1 MIIEKFKFE
10 LLLYLKYLSYSHGER
25 LFWKLQLL
33 TLKWG
38 MVHVFKMKDAE
49 MASTNVNQEF
59 CPSNICPS
67 NINVTKNWTF
77 EILNFLYSTPCVG
90 WIGIILCKNI
100 FRFVNLC
107 RLNSQICPNVHPTY
121 LYFRFHSLVNYRSY
135 RKVWPLILKPWK

>member
-10 LLLYLKYLSYSHGER
+10 LLLYLKYWSYSHGER

-33 TLKWG
+33 ALKWA
-38 MVHVFKMKDAE
+38 MVHAFKMKDAE

-67 NINVTKNWTF
+67 NINVTKKSTF
-77 EILNFLYSTPCVG
+77 EISNFLYSTSWVG
-90 WIGIILCKNI
+90 WISIILCKNI

-107 RLNSQICPNVHPTY
+107 RLNSQICANVHPTY